1 MRDGFIIIIRN
12 KMIMIISMEV
22 TIINKLNLIPGIG
35 EALPVQRIKYRR

>member
-12 KMIMIISMEV
+12 KMIIIISM
-22 TIINKLNLIPGIG
+22 IINKLNLIPGIG